1 MLILFNCLL
10 SVKII
15 ITQKHF
21 SVNGRAAK
29 YRKINFADNI
39 NLCFYVLRTNF
50 VDTSGFQ
57 QVKLSSARP
66 VEVLAEQ
73 YHQCVLVRLK
83 NFCRTKLNSREKF
96 IKALA
101 FFIKI
106 LYNKFIYYRENFPG
120 MERFPA
126 KGMFT
131 VCQDSFPQRIC

>member
-50 VDTSGFQ
+50 ADGTISLVCF
-57 QVKLSSARP
+57 SA
-66 VEVLAEQ
+66 
-73 YHQCVLVRLK
+73 LK
-83 NFCRTKLNSREKF
+83 KF
-96 IKALA
+96 L
-101 FFIKI
+101 
-106 LYNKFIYYRENFPG
+106 PH
-120 MERFPA
+120 
-126 KGMFT
+126 
-131 VCQDSFPQRIC
+131 